1 MTRME
6 LLQEFDEVTHQLLH
20 LLSPLE
26 EEQLNQVPFTGSW
39 TAGQVGDH
47 LYKSYEILPILYGHV
62 EECNRPADQKLPP
75 LKIAFED
82 FSIKMNAPKEVLP
95 KGGYLKKAELLTAL
109 RQRLDQQREA
119 LLTTDLTKLC
129 LDFAIP
135 ENGHFTR
142 LEWLGFNVI
151 HTRRHLHQLK
161 NIITIVNQH
170 HTINQFKDE
179 KI

>member
-1 MTRME
+1 ME
-6 LLQEFDEVTHQLLH
+6 LLQEFDEVGDQLLQ

-26 EEQLNQVPFTGSW
+26 EEQLNQVPFHGSW

-47 LYKSYEILPILYGHV
+47 LYKSYEILHILHGHV

-75 LKIAFED
+75 LKKAFED
-82 FSIKMNAPKEVLP
+82 FSIKMNAPEEVLP
-95 KGGYLKKAELLTAL
+95 REEYLKKEDLLAAL
-109 RQRLDQQREA
+109 RKSLDQQREA

-129 LDFAIP
+129 LEFAIP
-135 ENGHFTR
+135 GNGHFTR

-161 NIITIVNQH
+161 NIIEIVNEH
-170 HTINQFKDE
+170 HTINQFRDE